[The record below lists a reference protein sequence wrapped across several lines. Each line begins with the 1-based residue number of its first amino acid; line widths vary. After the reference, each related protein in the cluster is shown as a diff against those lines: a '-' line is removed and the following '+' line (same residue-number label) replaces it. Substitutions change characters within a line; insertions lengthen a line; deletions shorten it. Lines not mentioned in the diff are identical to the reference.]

1 MKRTI
6 LSLLL
11 LVVVFSSNA
20 QNRSV
25 CRLGITYDI
34 SYATN
39 WGKGKPVIT
48 GIIPYT
54 PAEVAGLK
62 QNDII
67 TAIDGIELIN
77 ISVQEIKELLNPAG
91 QDEVL
96 LTIKNLTTPAKQV
109 LVKKECKK
117 SNVISE
123 EQLANAFSMYSLETN
138 SERDFVA
145 PYKTHATTDAVDFTT
160 YKTFAFSSVDQDNNQ
175 LESKIN
181 NAIENELV
189 KKGLKV
195 DIYQPDM
202 LIQTFYF
209 FDKNP
214 NYKGTNKLVV
224 NREPVYRYN
233 AVTNKMT
240 QYPFITGA
248 SGESEAEYLLQFG
261 MRFIDQRDVPGRI
274 LWESEANEL
283 LENSF
288 RLEEY
293 AQSNV
298 PLMLMQY
305 PYVKYERSVPFIVTE
320 NTYNYTGLNY
330 DMDHLNV
337 VADVDRN
344 SPAYAAG
351 IRARDVI
358 DRINDNKMDYTTDEY
373 SAAYK
378 AFITNTMKYRDPK
391 TMFSDINGFTRC
403 MFWNAFD
410 YPQVADALQKPANRG
425 GFSYLFYYAPY
436 INPKGN
442 NACTFDIKRGK
453 NKLEVTV
460 LPTIRRSLTVELK

>member
-11 LVVVFSSNA
+11 LAVVFGSSA
-20 QNRSV
+20 QNKNI
-25 CRLGITYDI
+25 CRLGINYDI
-34 SYATN
+34 SYSNN

-67 TAIDGIELIN
+67 TAIDGVQLID
-77 ISVQEIKELLNPAG
+77 IPAQEIKELLNPAG
-91 QDEVL
+91 KDEVL
-96 LTIKNLTTPAKQV
+96 LTIQNLSTPAKQV

-123 EQLANAFSMYSLETN
+123 EQLANAFSMYSPETT
-138 SERDFVA
+138 SEREFAA
-145 PYKTHATTDAVDFTT
+145 PYKTHATPDKVDFTT
-160 YKTFAFSSVDQDNNQ
+160 YKTFAFYPIDEGNNK
-175 LESKIN
+175 LETTVN
-181 NAIENELV
+181 TAIEKELT
-189 KKGLKV
+189 KKGLSV
-195 DIYQPDM
+195 DVDQPDM

-214 NYKGTNKLVV
+214 NYKGANKILV
-224 NREPVYRYN
+224 NREPNYRYN
-233 AVTNKMT
+233 PVTNKMT
-240 QYPFITGA
+240 QYPFLTGMG
-248 SGESEAEYLLQFG
+248 GESEAEYLLQFG
-261 MRFIDQRDVPGRI
+261 MRFIDQRDIPGRI

-288 RLEEY
+288 RLDEY
-293 AQSNV
+293 AQANI

-305 PYVKYERSVPFIVTE
+305 PYVKYERSVPFVVTQ
-320 NTYNYTGLNY
+320 NTYNYTGINY
-330 DMDHLNV
+330 DMDNLNV

-358 DRINDNKMDYTTDEY
+358 DRINDNKMNYTTEEF
-373 SAAYK
+373 SSAYK
-378 AFITNTMKYRDPK
+378 GFITSTMKFRDPK
-391 TMFSDINGFTRC
+391 TQFSDANGFSRC
-403 MFWNAFD
+403 MYWDTFS
-410 YPQVADALQKPANRG
+410 YPQIADALQKSANRA
-425 GFSYLFYYAPY
+425 GFSYLYYYAPY
-436 INPKGN
+436 VNPKGN
-442 NACTFDIKRGK
+442 NACSFDIKRGK
-453 NKLEVTV
+453 NKLDVTV